1 MVSKTGRGKLV
12 LGTEHYMAPEVA
24 AGEEATPQADAYALG
39 VMLLRWLTGFYYGDN
54 PGAIALL
61 SKKKFR
67 WLGVI
72 SQLIAPAARRP
83 ERYSDLLERIKPN
96 ELAASV
102 KSEKREKAKRRNAM
116 QNLVAVL
123 LGIGVVA
130 GLSAGGYYGWRYL
143 EAQNAKRDQQMA
155 ALQQQM
161 REKEAAEAK
170 AKAEEA
176 AQKAKEAEEK
186 RIAAEKAAAER
197 AAAERVAA
205 GRTGQ
210 VLNVSSLAGDAGI
223 SPKVASDWLSL
234 LESSYIVKLVEPW
247 SANINKRLVKAPK
260 LYFLDVGLASSLLGI
275 SSFEQLQ
282 AHPLRGALFET
293 MVVDEFLKTRENVV
307 GHYAINYYRDSNR
320 NEIDLVIEDGGRVM
334 LYEVKSG
341 ATYSPDWL
349 ATMKRLSSQF
359 GSDTCLNVI
368 YGGDTSQER
377 KEFNLWSWR
386 DLP

>member
-1 MVSKTGRGKLV
+1 MWYYIRMIERKLAIRMKELASTYSVLTLGGPRQSGKTTLSKMVFPQHAYVNLESLTEREFAISDPIAFMRRYDGQSVIIDEVQRVPDLLSQIQVEVDANPAPGRFILTGSQNFSMMQTVTQSL
-12 LGTEHYMAPEVA
+12 
-24 AGEEATPQADAYALG
+24 AGRTALCTLFPFALG
-39 VMLLRWLTGFYYGDN
+39 EVQDKIAGQTLDETMWRGFYPKLYAQTLN
-54 PGAIALL
+54 PADELAFYV
-61 SKKKFR
+61 ST
-67 WLGVI
+67 
-72 SQLIAPAARRP
+72 
-83 ERYSDLLERIKPN
+83 YLERDVREIEN
-96 ELAASV
+96 VRNLRAFSV
-102 KSEKREKAKRRNAM
+102 FLR
-116 QNLVAVL
+116 L
-123 LGIGVVA
+123 
-130 GLSAGGYYGWRYL
+130 
-143 EAQNAKRDQQMA
+143 
-155 ALQQQM
+155 
-161 REKEAAEAK
+161 
-170 AKAEEA
+170 
-176 AQKAKEAEEK
+176 
-186 RIAAEKAAAER
+186 
-197 AAAERVAA
+197 AA

-377 KEFNLWSWR
+377 MEFNLWSWR

>member
-1 MVSKTGRGKLV
+1 MIERKLAIRMKELASAYSVLTLVGPRQSGKTTLSKMVFSQHGYVNLESLTEREFAISDPIAFIRRYDGQSVIIDEVQRVPDLLSQIQVEVDANSAPGRFILTGSQNFSMMQTVTQSLAGRTALCTLFPFALGEVQDKIAGQTLDETMWRGFYPKLYAQTLNPADELAFYV
-12 LGTEHYMAPEVA
+12 STYLERDVREIENVRNLRAFSVFLRLA
-24 AGEEATPQADAYALG
+24 AG
-39 VMLLRWLTGFYYGDN
+39 W
-54 PGAIALL
+54 
-61 SKKKFR
+61 
-67 WLGVI
+67 
-72 SQLIAPAARRP
+72 
-83 ERYSDLLERIKPN
+83 
-96 ELAASV
+96 
-102 KSEKREKAKRRNAM
+102 
-116 QNLVAVL
+116 
-123 LGIGVVA
+123 
-130 GLSAGGYYGWRYL
+130 
-143 EAQNAKRDQQMA
+143 
-155 ALQQQM
+155 
-161 REKEAAEAK
+161 
-170 AKAEEA
+170 
-176 AQKAKEAEEK
+176 
-186 RIAAEKAAAER
+186 
-197 AAAERVAA
+197 
-205 GRTGQ
+205 TGQ